1 MLEKT
6 SRRISF
12 NEWYDSLNESNM
24 LLMFKG
30 DFNQELI
37 NSIVSLI
44 EGIPEISD
52 EPVVLKTRMSGVVV
66 ECLQNICRHGEGY
79 GDHVKMKPG
88 IILIRKGEDEYII
101 GIGNPILA
109 SKVKTLQQYLDKV
122 NELDKE
128 ELKDFH
134 KKVLVNAELY
144 GKYGADLG
152 LINMARK
159 SDKKFAFDFRKLD
172 DKYTFFSFEIYI
184 STVSY

>member
-1 MLEKT
+1 MSENAT
-6 SRRISF
+6 TYIDF
-12 NEWYDSLNESNM
+12 NEWYDALNENNM

-52 EPVVLKTRMSGVVV
+52 EPVVLKTRMSGAVV
-66 ECLQNICRHGEGY
+66 ECLQNICRHGEAY
-79 GDHVKMKPG
+79 DDNIKMKPG

-109 SKVKTLQQYLDKV
+109 SKVEILQQYLDKV
-122 NELDKE
+122 NKLDKE
-128 ELKDFH
+128 GLKNFH
-134 KKVLVNAELY
+134 KEVLVNAELY

-159 SDKKFAFDFRKLD
+159 SHKKFSFDFRKLD
-172 DKYTFFSFEIYI
+172 DKFTFFSFEIYI
-184 STVSY
+184 STISD